1 MTTPQIYIAS
11 LEAYNAGKL
20 IGEWVD
26 ADCQSTIEDA
36 IESLP
41 GEEWAI
47 HDFEDM
53 PNLGE
58 NPSLDLV
65 VGIAECVNGH
75 GLDIVNAWVGLVGL
89 HWLSGMDA
97 HDIVSALDDTL
108 YGTYESVEDF
118 GYEQAGALGL
128 PQTPEVEWYFD
139 FEAYGRDCLDSHS
152 YSDLGNGRIA
162 VFFN

>member
-1 MTTPQIYIAS
+1 MSTPQIYIAS

-26 ADCQSTIEDA
+26 ADCESTIEDA

-65 VGIAECVNGH
+65 VGIAECVNDH
-75 GLDIVNAWVGLVGL
+75 GLDIVNAWIGLVGL
-89 HWLSGMDA
+89 HWLSGMTA
-97 HDIVSALDDTL
+97 HDIASALDDTCH
-108 YGTYESVEDF
+108 GTYESVEDF
-118 GYEQAGALGL
+118 GYEQADGLGL
-128 PQTPEVEWYFD
+128 PQGVESYFD
-139 FEAYGRDCLDSHS
+139 FEAYGRDCLHDHS
-152 YSDLGNGRIA
+152 WSDLGDGRIA